1 MGDTAGFPDYYYS
14 CLTWINS
21 HTAMNSL
28 FFMTCTPMLTL
39 K

>member
-1 MGDTAGFPDYYYS
+1 MGDTAGLPNYYS

-28 FFMTCTPMLTL
+28 FFMTSTPMLTL